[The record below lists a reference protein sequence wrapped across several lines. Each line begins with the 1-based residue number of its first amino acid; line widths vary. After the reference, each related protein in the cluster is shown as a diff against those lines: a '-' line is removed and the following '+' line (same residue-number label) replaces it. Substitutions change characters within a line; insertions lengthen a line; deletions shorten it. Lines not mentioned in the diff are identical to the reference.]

1 MRMLL
6 RLGFVFLICIFFAT
20 PARAQGAITIVSSEA
35 RPDFPTEITFALTV
49 ESGAE
54 IREVQLLY
62 GAARAEALTIVDLEV
77 SPARR
82 VSVEHTLDT
91 QVYYSPPGTEMVY
104 RWRVVDASGAVLESE
119 PQQFLYHDERFAWSE
134 LSERNVTVYWY
145 EGGAGFGQEL
155 IEVSLRTLDRL
166 QADIGAQ
173 LTLPVRL
180 YIYASLSDMR
190 SALRANEVDWVGGQA
205 WPGLGVIVGAIEPD
219 NRREIQRLIPH
230 EISHQVLRQAIDNP
244 YGGVPVWFDEGLA
257 VHNQEVRD
265 GDYDE
270 MVAAAAREGRLI
282 PLEALSSGFPA
293 DPEQARLSYAQSRD
307 MVEYIIATYGREQ
320 LQELVRSFAEATPV
334 EDALRQVLGRGVDAL
349 DAEWQGTLDQVAPVP
364 TPQPGPQS
372 APADRFSEPP
382 VLPDGAQPARP
393 VPAAPD
399 PLPADDTW
407 MRWLADAPPW
417 LSIGG
422 VALCGIVGV
431 ALVGAVL
438 LVLLRLIGVDKRV

>member
-1 MRMLL
+1 MPTLRYLSIWLL
-6 RLGFVFLICIFFAT
+6 AILWSTT
-20 PARAQGAITIVSSEA
+20 PARAQGAITIVSSAA
-35 RPDFPTEITFALTV
+35 RPDFPTEITFALTA

-62 GAARAEALTIVDLEV
+62 GAARAEALTIVDLAV
-77 SPARR
+77 QPAPR

-145 EGGAGFGQEL
+145 EGGPGFGQEL
-155 IEVSLRTLDRL
+155 MEVSLRTLDRL

-173 LTLPVRL
+173 LDLPVRL
-180 YIYASLSDMR
+180 YIYASGRDMR
-190 SALRANEVDWVGGQA
+190 SALQANEVEWVGGQA
-205 WPGLGVIVGAIEPD
+205 WPGLGVIVGAIESG
-219 NRREIQRLIPH
+219 NSREIQRLIPH
-230 EISHQVLRQAIDNP
+230 EISHQVLHQAIDNP
-244 YGGVPVWFDEGLA
+244 YGGAPVWFDEGLA

-270 MVAAAAREGRLI
+270 LVATAAREGRLI

-320 LQELVRSFAEATPV
+320 LQELVRLFAEATPV

-349 DAEWQGTLDQVAPVP
+349 DAEWQGTLAEVAPAP
-364 TPQPGPQS
+364 TPQPGPQR

-382 VLPDGAQPARP
+382 VLPDGAQPAQP
-393 VPAAPD
+393 APAAPD
-399 PLPADDTW
+399 PQPADTW
-407 MRWLADAPPW
+407 MNGIADLPPW

-422 VALCGIVGV
+422 IALCGIVGV
-431 ALVGAVL
+431 ALVGVVL